1 MVFIF
6 ANISRSWLH
15 FLSVYNSMVWILIR
29 PSASLFYVR
38 NAIDCMV
45 LDAVDQGIPGRPK
58 IYFSFSKRE
67 PRLYSLTNGFPGKSL
82 GQLTSG

>member
-29 PSASLFYVR
+29 PSAQACFMSEMLLIAWSLMLLIK
-38 NAIDCMV
+38 AS
-45 LDAVDQGIPGRPK
+45 LVDLKFISHSQK
-58 IYFSFSKRE
+58 ESQDF
-67 PRLYSLTNGFPGKSL
+67 TA
-82 GQLTSG
+82 